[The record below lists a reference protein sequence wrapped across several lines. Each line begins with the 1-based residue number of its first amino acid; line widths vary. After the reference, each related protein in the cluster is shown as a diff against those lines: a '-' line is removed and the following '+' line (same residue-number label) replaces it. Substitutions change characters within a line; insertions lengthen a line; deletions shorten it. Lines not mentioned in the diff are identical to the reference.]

1 MDFLDIENYEN
12 LMQIHKL
19 NKDIYILKLEINEFY
34 EKRQSNIY
42 FLNLQQE
49 LFNSVVNKKIN
60 MLKKFNYRII
70 KNILNINLLQKKNN
84 ELNEN
89 TKQIENLIS
98 NINKSLLKF
107 SIDKFNTKKSIEK
120 ILYKYNNLIHTYD
133 NKLLNI
139 DKLDLS
145 KFFINNFDQLNNIDV
160 FKCKILK
167 NLYSINN
174 NLNHYYIYYNYLLK
188 YNFYNDINLIL
199 IDYKLIYKQ
208 QILKYKLNIEYK
220 EYFKFK
226 QNSIQ
231 QIKKYQNIK
240 EKNKL
245 LKIKN
250 TKRFNLLLQ
259 KTKNIKNKY
268 LYIQKDIISY
278 EKRNIKT
285 QSTINKNIHELNIRI
300 SIKSKQLKEC
310 EHEIELCNKNIELLN
325 ELNGDL
331 LLTDENCAICLE
343 TIKRGIITPCK
354 HYYHYGCIN
363 LYIFNILQQNSK
375 LDIICPI
382 CRQYI

>member
-12 LMQIHKL
+12 LMLIHKL

-34 EKRQSNIY
+34 DKKQSNIY

-49 LFNSVVNKKIN
+49 LFNSTVQKKFN

-70 KNILNINLLQKKNN
+70 KNILYMHFLQKKNN
-84 ELNEN
+84 EINEIKIQN
-89 TKQIENLIS
+89 KQI
-98 NINKSLLKF
+98 INDIHKTLLYF
-107 SIDKFNTKKSIEK
+107 SIDNFNNKKSIEK
-120 ILYKYNNLIHTYD
+120 ILNKYNTIINTSNENLSII
-133 NKLLNI
+133 NKL
-139 DKLDLS
+139 D
-145 KFFINNFDQLNNIDV
+145 INTITSIKDNFR
-160 FKCKILK
+160 CKILK
-167 NLYSINN
+167 NLDSNN
-174 NLNHYYIYYNYLLK
+174 SLNNYYIFYNYLLQ
-188 YNFYNDINLIL
+188 YNFYNDIKLIL
-199 IDYKLIYKQ
+199 THYKFIYKQ
-208 QILKYKLNIEYK
+208 QIRKYKLNIEYK

-226 QNSIQ
+226 QNSIK
-231 QIKKYQNIK
+231 QITKYKNIN
-240 EKNKL
+240 EKNKQL
-245 LKIKN
+245 QIKN

-268 LYIQKDIISY
+268 LFIQKDIISY
-278 EKRNIKT
+278 EKRNIKA
-285 QSTINKNIHELNIRI
+285 QSTISKNIHELNIRI

-310 EHEIELCNKNIELLN
+310 EQEIELCNKNIELLN
-325 ELNGDL
+325 ELNGNI

-343 TIKRGIITPCK
+343 TIKKGIMTSCK